1 MNVIVDTEAKLN
13 QLKNSLEGDF
23 KVLVTK
29 LEAVFQHIHQAP
41 LEDVVKEAVATNLH
55 DAATKVEAIADT
67 LRSDVDV
74 VDQAVDVVDTVVDKT
89 ATK

>member
-1 MNVIVDTEAKLN
+1 MSVLIDTEAKLAAV
-13 QLKNSLEGDF
+13 KNKVEGDL
-23 KVLVTK
+23 KVLITK
-29 LEAVFQHIHQAP
+29 LEAVFQHVSQAP

-67 LRSDVDV
+67 VRSDVDV
-74 VDQAVDVVDTVVDKT
+74 VDKAVDTADSVVDKT